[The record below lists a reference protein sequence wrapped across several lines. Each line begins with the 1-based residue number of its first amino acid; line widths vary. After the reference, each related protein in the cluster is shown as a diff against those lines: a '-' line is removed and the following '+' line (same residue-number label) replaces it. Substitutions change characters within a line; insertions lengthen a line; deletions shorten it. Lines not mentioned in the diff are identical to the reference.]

1 VHQDGRFGMTAM
13 FSIFA
18 SIEFTVEDLYKLG
31 QVSVI
36 RDQSGNVA
44 ELQWLDLR

>member
-1 VHQDGRFGMTAM
+1 MTAM

-18 SIEFTVEDLYKLG
+18 SSLTFTVEDLYKLG

-36 RDQSGNVA
+36 RDQNGNVA